1 MNYIQAEYEAERII
15 SEAYNRNQ
23 SIVECDYRPDNY
35 NDILRDFTD
44 ASGEFHRDLKE
55 EMIKALLHDDEQ
67 EMQDA
72 EVLID
77 MAFEKSLM
85 EEKEREQEE
94 NGYDNN
100 GKLNHRISEGTR
112 RDA

>member
-1 MNYIQAEYEAERII
+1 MNYNNYIQAAERIIRRII
-15 SEAYNRNQ
+15 SEAYSRNQ
-23 SIVECDYRPDNY
+23 AIVECDYRPDNY

-67 EMQDA
+67 EMQDV

-77 MAFEKSLM
+77 MAFEKALM

-94 NGYDNN
+94 Q
-100 GKLNHRISEGTR
+100 
-112 RDA
+112 A